1 MPLKTDFV
9 EEPSLN
15 LTPMIDI
22 VFLLII
28 FFMVG
33 TQFTEASRKF
43 DIKLPTANDARPL
56 TSLPDELVVNVGLD
70 GAISVNNKSRSLEE
84 LKTDLEAA
92 HENYADQAV
101 VIRAAGRGEYQNV
114 MNILSACNATGI
126 SNISLEY
133 KKKSEGQ

>member
-70 GAISVNNKSRSLEE
+70 GAISINNKPRSLTE
-84 LKTDLEAA
+84 LKTDFEAA
-92 HENYADQAV
+92 HEKFSDQVV
-101 VIRAAGRGEYQNV
+101 VIRGAGRGEYQNV
-114 MNILSACNATGI
+114 MNILAVCNTVGI

-133 KKKSEGQ
+133 KLKPEGQ